1 MTIPANTD
9 EAMQILMS
17 SRCLRPQTI
26 ERFGIRAEARL
37 KAWAYPVRGGTR
49 YKAWD
54 PSAGRKYWHTPGVP
68 NQLYGLDHLPKE
80 TAEVWLVNGEPSVWA
95 CTQAGLPA
103 ISGIQGEGRLP
114 QDAALQLMRAGVRH
128 VHICFDLDPAGEA
141 AAPRA
146 ASLLRPPLI
155 VTIHRLPAALGEHA
169 DIGDLYSS
177 LGGHDAAFLDTVRE
191 LPGEAY
197 EPEILPSIP
206 PPRDPSPRNHEERW
220 WRQLDIL
227 VSVVSA
233 HQTVRKQGPRWVTTC
248 PFHSDTNPSLVLY
261 PDGKGYCFGCG
272 WSGDAIDYVAQ
283 RERVSARDAARLV
296 AQIVHGRTMHERP
309 RR

>member
-1 MTIPANTD
+1 MTIPANAD
-9 EAMQILMS
+9 EAMQTLMS

-68 NQLYGLDHLPKE
+68 NQLYGLDHLPE
-80 TAEVWLVNGEPSVWA
+80 GTAEVWLVNGEPSVWA

-169 DIGDLYSS
+169 DIGDLYSA
-177 LGGHDAAFLDTVRE
+177 LGGDDAAFLDAVRE
-191 LPGEAY
+191 LPA
-197 EPEILPSIP
+197 EPFEPDILPAMP
-206 PPRDPSPRNHEERW
+206 PPPGPRIEAQSERW
-220 WRQLDIL
+220 WRRLEIL
-227 VSVVSA
+227 ASVISA
-233 HQTVRKQGPRWVTTC
+233 HQTVRRQGARWVTTC
-248 PFHSDTNPSLVLY
+248 PFHADKNPSLVLY

-272 WSGDAIDYVAQ
+272 WTGDALDYIAATQNVSLKEAMKIVAQ
-283 RERVSARDAARLV
+283 TAYKP
-296 AQIVHGRTMHERP
+296 MHER
-309 RR
+309 RRR